1 MRFLALFVYFHNS
14 FKNLKKV
21 FKMFNVIGIPAFD
34 YFFSI
39 FIWFMVLSLPICAA
53 LTLLTKR
60 FF

>member
-1 MRFLALFVYFHNS
+1 
-14 FKNLKKV
+14 
-21 FKMFNVIGIPAFD
+21 MFNVIGIPAFD